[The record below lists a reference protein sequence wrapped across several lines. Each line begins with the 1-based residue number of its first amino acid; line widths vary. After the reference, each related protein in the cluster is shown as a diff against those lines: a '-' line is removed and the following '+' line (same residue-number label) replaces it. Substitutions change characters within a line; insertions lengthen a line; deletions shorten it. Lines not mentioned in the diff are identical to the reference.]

1 MLNVLLES
9 RAPRTRQ
16 IGSTIAS
23 AILHAGLIASA
34 VALTLPGPV
43 DANAIPVA
51 PARSLVF
58 IDPVQT
64 PLPNRSPAHMSPRS
78 GAIALPQVALPTIV
92 PMTLPSIDIGPVLAP
107 DEVRIGAGLRG
118 PSPFD
123 DGEPS
128 SFGGATGAAV
138 DERLVDR
145 TPRLVGRS
153 REPRYPAALRNAG
166 VQGRVVVQFVVDT
179 LGRAELGTLQVLDG
193 GHPLFVES
201 IRAALASYRFSV
213 GEAGGR
219 AVRTRVQIPFDFT
232 LVR

>member
-9 RAPRTRQ
+9 RAPRSRR

-23 AILHAGLIASA
+23 AILHAGLIAGA

-43 DANAIPVA
+43 DANAIPL
-51 PARSLVF
+51 PHARALVF
-58 IDPVQT
+58 IDPVQATRPNRSTAQESAPPGAT
-64 PLPNRSPAHMSPRS
+64 PLPH
-78 GAIALPQVALPTIV
+78 VAPPTILPV
-92 PMTLPSIDIGPVLAP
+92 TLPSIEIDPVLPP
-107 DEVRIGAGLRG
+107 DEVRIGAGIRR
-118 PSPFD
+118 PSPFGL
-123 DGEPS
+123 GEPS
-128 SFGGATGAAV
+128 SFGAATESAV

-145 TPRLVGRS
+145 APRLIGRAV
-153 REPRYPAALRNAG
+153 EPRYPAALRNAG

-201 IRAALASYRFSV
+201 IRAALASYHFSA
-213 GEAGGR
+213 GESGGR

-232 LVR
+232 LAR

>member
-1 MLNVLLES
+1 MLNELLES
-9 RAPRTRQ
+9 RAPRTRR

-23 AILHAGLIASA
+23 AILHAGLIAGA

-43 DANAIPVA
+43 DVNTIPI
-51 PARSLVF
+51 ARIRRLVF
-58 IDPVQT
+58 VDPVQVT
-64 PLPNRSPAHMSPRS
+64 LPHRASAHVSPRS
-78 GAIALPQVALPTIV
+78 GATALPQIALPTILST
-92 PMTLPSIDIGPVLAP
+92 TLPSIDIAPVLAP
-107 DEVRIGAGLRG
+107 DEVRIGSGIR
-118 PSPFD
+118 SPAPFGG
-123 DGEPS
+123 GEPS
-128 SFGGATGAAV
+128 SFSGATGSAV

-145 TPRLVGRS
+145 APRLIGRAI
-153 REPRYPAALRNAG
+153 EPRYPAALRTAG
-166 VQGRVVVQFVVDT
+166 VQERIVVQFVVDT
-179 LGRAELGTLQVLDG
+179 LGHAELGTLQVLDG